1 MNAFEPRA
9 PTHRAAALLCA
20 LLLGAAAGCGGRLAP
35 PDELPDAGSPGSGDA
50 GSDAGANAGADAG
63 PDAGADAGPDAG
75 ADAGPAADPTQSGP
89 FATATLDETI
99 TAQGESVPL
108 HVVYPTAP
116 GPFPA
121 VIIAHGFVLAASEYY
136 SYAQHLASFG
146 YVAATA
152 DYPTALFR
160 APNHAKWAL
169 ELSAAL
175 DRLVARSGQA
185 GDPLAGKVGAQAGL
199 VGHSLGGKLA
209 VLAAAKDSR
218 FGALYLLDPVD
229 GSANCSAT
237 DCPNAKDAL
246 PLRVPIAFLGETLDA
261 AGSLGQACA
270 PSAQNYAVLYG
281 AAGTPALQVT
291 VNGASHMSFLDD
303 LGKCGSAC
311 LACKTASADHAKV
324 LDLAHGLEAA
334 FFERHLRGDARY
346 DAWLTG
352 LLGKARWVDPG
363 LASVVSK

>member
-1 MNAFEPRA
+1 LS
-9 PTHRAAALLCA
+9 ALLGGLWCCA
-20 LLLGAAAGCGGRLAP
+20 ASGCGGRLAP
-35 PDELPDAGSPGSGDA
+35 PEESPDAGHDA
-50 GSDAGANAGADAG
+50 GPDAGPDAGLDAGNDAGPDAGNDAG
-63 PDAGADAGPDAG
+63 PDAGADAG
-75 ADAGPAADPTQSGP
+75 ADAGPAPDPTADGP

-99 TAQGESVPL
+99 TAQGDSVPL
-108 HVVYPTAP
+108 HVVYPTGP

-121 VIIAHGFVLAASEYY
+121 VIVAHGFVLAASEYY
-136 SYAQHLASFG
+136 SYAQRLASFG

-152 DYPTALFR
+152 DYPTKLLG

-185 GDPLAGKVGAQAGL
+185 GDALAGKVGPRAGL

-209 VLAAAKDSR
+209 ILAAAKDAR

-229 GSANCSAT
+229 GSSNCSAT

-246 PLRVPIAFLGETLDA
+246 PLGAPIAFLGETLDA
-261 AGSLGQACA
+261 TGSLGQACA
-270 PSAQNYAVLYG
+270 PAAQNYAALYA
-281 AAGTPALQVT
+281 AAGPPALQVT

-303 LGKCGSAC
+303 LSKCGSAC
-311 LACKTASADHAKV
+311 LACKSATADHAKV
-324 LDLAHGLEAA
+324 LDLARGLEAA
-334 FFERHLRGDARY
+334 FFERHLRGDLRY

-352 LLGKARWVDPG
+352 ALGKARWVDPG
-363 LASVVSK
+363 LATVTAK